1 MTNVVWC
8 TGFRQVFDWI
18 DLPILGP
25 DGWPRE
31 YRGVVGGSS
40 RPVLLR
46 TGDAVRLQLD
56 GPAGRGTGRGVRR
69 QPDQPSSRA
78 EVSRRLSERSVA
90 SGSGGCAVNATM
102 KLQQA
107 HDALARRDWAQ
118 ANVLLRALD
127 DLDAD
132 DTMALATSAYLVGDV
147 DAAVR
152 VWQAAYAERVRAA
165 DDVWVRFGWPSGSG
179 WSSVFAASTRWPAVG
194 WRRAQR
200 LLADQ
205 PEDIVERGYL
215 LIHEFYGHLG
225 RGDFG
230 RAADTA
236 GQIADVGR
244 RFEDPDLIAQG
255 LMSQGRMLIYSGRVS
270 DGLALLDEAMV
281 GLAADE
287 VSPVFAGMV
296 YCSLIE
302 ACQELSDYARA
313 VSWTRALATWCDAQP
328 GLVPFTGQCSVHKG
342 QVLRL
347 HGEWEEALAEFA
359 TAERRYAAS
368 NPPSAAG
375 GLAFVERGDVLRI
388 RGEFDLA
395 EEAYGR
401 AAALGREPQPGLTL
415 LWVARGRTTQ
425 ALSAVRRMLAD
436 PRPIRWLVPPSSGRG
451 RGAGRRR
458 TAGRRPPSRRR
469 VGCDRLFVRL
479 LRTAGDGG
487 VRIRERLPGG
497 RRSRGCVE
505 PGPRILPPVARPRLS
520 VRGRA
525 NAGAGRPGTPRVGR
539 RGVGGRGAHR
549 CATDLRGA

>member
-1 MTNVVWC
+1 M
-8 TGFRQVFDWI
+8 
-18 DLPILGP
+18 
-25 DGWPRE
+25 
-31 YRGVVGGSS
+31 S
-40 RPVLLR
+40 
-46 TGDAVRLQLD
+46 
-56 GPAGRGTGRGVRR
+56 
-69 QPDQPSSRA
+69 
-78 EVSRRLSERSVA
+78 
-90 SGSGGCAVNATM
+90 ATM

-118 ANVLLRALD
+118 ANALLHALD

-147 DAAVR
+147 DGAVR
-152 VWQAAYAERVRAA
+152 VWQSAYAERIRAA
-165 DDVWVRFGWPSGSG
+165 DDLGAIRVAFWLGLVFSLRGEHAVAGGWV
-179 WSSVFAASTRWPAVG
+179 A
-194 WRRAQR
+194 RAQR
-200 LLADQ
+200 LLTDK

-236 GQIADVGR
+236 GQMADVGR

-255 LMSQGRMLIYSGRVS
+255 LMSQGRMLIYAGRVS

-287 VSPVFAGMV
+287 VSPVFAGLV
-296 YCSLIE
+296 YCALIE

-313 VSWTRALATWCDAQP
+313 VSWTRALTTWCDAQP

-342 QVLRL
+342 QLLRL

-375 GLAFVERGDVLRI
+375 AMAFVERGDVLRI
-388 RGEFDLA
+388 RGELNLA

-425 ALSAVRRMLAD
+425 ALSAVRRMLASWTNPVARSGLLPAAVEVLVGAGQLDDARLAADELGAIAASFDSSALQAMAAYASASVSLAAGD
-436 PRPIRWLVPPSSGRG
+436 PDAALNQAREACRRWLDLGSPYEAGRTRVLVGRG
-451 RGAGRRR
+451 LRELGDEESAAAELRAARQIFVALGAKPA
-458 TAGRRPPSRRR
+458 TDD
-469 VGCDRLFVRL
+469 VDRLFDRAAPGGLTEREMEVLRL
-479 LRTAGDGG
+479 VAAGHSNADIAARLYLSHKTVARHLSNIFTKIKVASRTAAAAYAHEQGM
-487 VRIRERLPGG
+487 
-497 RRSRGCVE
+497 
-505 PGPRILPPVARPRLS
+505 LS
-520 VRGRA
+520 
-525 NAGAGRPGTPRVGR
+525 
-539 RGVGGRGAHR
+539 
-549 CATDLRGA
+549 